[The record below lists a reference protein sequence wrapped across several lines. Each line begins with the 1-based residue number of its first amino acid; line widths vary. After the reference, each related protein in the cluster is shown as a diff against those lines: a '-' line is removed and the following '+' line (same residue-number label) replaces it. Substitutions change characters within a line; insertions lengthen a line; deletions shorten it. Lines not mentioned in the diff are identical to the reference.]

1 MTEQQSQA
9 HRDGNR
15 TGGSLHGALGDGI
28 PDFFRACNGEGWGAI
43 IQDNEKLLAA
53 VAPDKIVGT
62 HGGQQAF

>member
-9 HRDGNR
+9 HGDRNR
-15 TGGSLHGALGDGI
+15 TGGRLHRALGDGI
-28 PDFFRACNGEGWGAI
+28 PDFFRACNGESWVAV

-62 HGGQQAF
+62 HGSQQAF